1 MIEYKEKLESQ
12 IKDQYG
18 KLVYSYTCHWEEV
31 AILKNISNKLKWG
44 DIALT
49 AISATGIVSFFIFD
63 AKWLAAIGAVFSTL
77 SLAITLFSKE
87 YNVDE
92 KIISHQKSADDL
104 WVIREKY
111 LSLLTDIGQIST
123 DEICKRRDE
132 LVEESAAI
140 YKAALPTSAK
150 AYERAQNKIKNE
162 EYQFFTED
170 ELDKMMPNHL
180 RKQEGDAHERD
191 K

>member
-1 MIEYKEKLESQ
+1 MLEYKEKLESQ

-31 AILKNISNKLKWG
+31 SILKKTSAMVKWI
-44 DIALT
+44 DIILT
-49 AISATGIVSFFIFD
+49 AVSATGMVSFFIFD
-63 AKWLAAIGAVFSTL
+63 SKCLAAIGAVFSAL

-87 YNVDE
+87 YNVDD

-104 WVIREKY
+104 WTVREKY
-111 LSLLTDIGQIST
+111 ISLLTDMGEIRI
-123 DEICKRRDE
+123 DEVRKRRDE
-132 LVEESAAI
+132 LMEESTVI
-140 YKAALPTSAK
+140 YKTALPTSAK

-180 RKQEGDAHERD
+180 RK
-191 K
+191 

>member
-1 MIEYKEKLESQ
+1 MMEYKKKLESQ
-12 IKDQYG
+12 IKEQYG

-31 AILKNISNKLKWG
+31 SILKNVSNKLKWG
-44 DIALT
+44 DIILT
-49 AISATGIVSFFIFD
+49 AASATGIVSFFIFD

-77 SLAITLFSKE
+77 SLAITLSSKE

-104 WVIREKY
+104 WVVREKY
-111 LSLLTDIGQIST
+111 ISLLTDIGQIST

-132 LVEESAAI
+132 LVEESAVI

-180 RKQEGDAHERD
+180 RKQEGDEHE
-191 K
+191 

>member
-1 MIEYKEKLESQ
+1 MEYKEKLESQ
-12 IKDQYG
+12 IKEQYG

-31 AILKNISNKLKWG
+31 AILKWRNNFLKWG
-44 DIALT
+44 EIILT
-49 AISATGIVSFFIFD
+49 AASATGIVSFFIFD
-63 AKWLAAIGAVFSTL
+63 SKWLAAIGAVFSTL
-77 SLAITLFSKE
+77 SLAITLFTKE

-111 LSLLTDIGQIST
+111 LSLLTDIGQISA
-123 DEICKRRDE
+123 DEVCKRRDG
-132 LVEESAAI
+132 LVEESSMI

-150 AYERAQNKIKNE
+150 AYARAQNKIKNE
-162 EYQFFTED
+162 EYQFFTDE
-170 ELDKMMPNHL
+170 ELDEMLPNHL
-180 RKQEGDAHERD
+180 RKQKGGEHEQN